1 VEGSLPVKQ
10 RILFFLYILVSLEI
24 FLYSYTQVDLNLT
37 LSRSS
42 VWQIIQKSFQ
52 NIGYFR
58 RDISSG
64 LFVGLLTSLTVLYIW
79 AVGLAR
85 QGKLTKVFFWRL
97 VVTISAILLFSYPA
111 FSYDIYNYM
120 FTAKTILVYHTNPY
134 TIIPLQLTGIEP
146 WLSFMRWTHLPSA
159 YTPLWILLSL
169 PPYLFGFGVFL
180 LTMWN
185 MKLLFASFYLLTTF
199 MIGKILGREDHKNKF
214 VGMTIFALNPLI
226 LIEGV
231 VSPHNDIVMMGIAMV
246 AWYYRSWLALA
257 ASVGLKLMTA
267 TLFPVFGNRK
277 WALFAMLAGLLF
289 VIRDRE
295 VLPWYWVW
303 IMPFVALLPRSRN
316 LFIISLGVSIGLL
329 LRYLPYLYLGN
340 WDPPAPEAKLWL
352 TLIPIGITA
361 IISIWH
367 EVAGSF
373 SRSS

>member
-1 VEGSLPVKQ
+1 MEGSLPVKQ

-85 QGKLTKVFFWRL
+85 
-97 VVTISAILLFSYPA
+97 
-111 FSYDIYNYM
+111 
-120 FTAKTILVYHTNPY
+120 FTGV
-134 TIIPLQLTGIEP
+134 EP
-146 WLSFMRWTHLPSA
+146 WLSFMHWTHLPSA

>member
-1 VEGSLPVKQ
+1 MEGSLPVKQ

-85 QGKLTKVFFWRL
+85 QDKLTKVFFWRL
-97 VVTISAILLFSYPA
+97 VVAISVILLFSYPA

-120 FTAKTILVYHTNPY
+120 FTAKTVLVYHTNPY

-214 VGMTIFALNPLI
+214 
-226 LIEGV
+226 
-231 VSPHNDIVMMGIAMV
+231 
-246 AWYYRSWLALA
+246 
-257 ASVGLKLMTA
+257 
-267 TLFPVFGNRK
+267 LF
-277 WALFAMLAGLLF
+277 
-289 VIRDRE
+289 
-295 VLPWYWVW
+295 
-303 IMPFVALLPRSRN
+303 
-316 LFIISLGVSIGLL
+316 
-329 LRYLPYLYLGN
+329 
-340 WDPPAPEAKLWL
+340 
-352 TLIPIGITA
+352 
-361 IISIWH
+361 H
-367 EVAGSF
+367 
-373 SRSS
+373 